1 MSHAK
6 DPDALLTKMVN
17 TAMMN
22 TGCAFSIKY
31 SVENPS
37 LTNWK
42 EHLALG
48 QLFTK
53 KSLVIVKSPPYV
65 ETVLSIKQIK
75 MIDTIEE
82 RLEKMIRLDLIED
95 IEKNKSIKGYA
106 DRLLKHQSKRGSL
119 PYNSCAELLIYSRSL

>member
-1 MSHAK
+1 
-6 DPDALLTKMVN
+6 MVN

-42 EHLALG
+42 EHLVLG
-48 QLFTK
+48 QLFAK
-53 KSLVIVKSPPYV
+53 KSLAIVKKPPYI
-65 ETVLSIKQIK
+65 ETDISINQIN
-75 MIDTIEE
+75 MIETIEE

-95 IEKNKSIKGYA
+95 IEQNKSIGQYA
-106 DRLLKHQSKRGSL
+106 DRLLKHQSKRSSL
-119 PYNSCAELLIYSRSL
+119 PYNSCTELLIYSRLLK